1 MENYLRKRF
10 GTIAVE
16 KGFITEKELINAIQI
31 QTNENLT
38 DGTHR
43 LLGKILVDQGLLT
56 ETQIEEILNFMNQ
69 QLSYMISVGR

>member
-16 KGFITEKELINAIQI
+16 KGFITDKELIQAIQT
-31 QTNENLT
+31 QTNENVQ
-38 DGTHR
+38 DGKHR
-43 LLGKILVDQGLLT
+43 LLGQILVDQGLLA
-56 ETQIEEILNFMNQ
+56 EDQIEEILGFMNQ